1 LGRNPFD
8 RRQVPLKGGVIS
20 PILANIALNG
30 LEECVRGSRI
40 AHYPIRLAGPKKGR
54 KLDFVQQL
62 RVSQLRV
69 GTNFYED
76 KDYYTSEGKNL
87 LVSEYRKKVYTYHG

>member
-1 LGRNPFD
+1 VIGAP
-8 RRQVPLKGGVIS
+8 GGATVFR
-20 PILANIALNG
+20 PQ
-30 LEECVRGSRI
+30 E
-40 AHYPIRLAGPKKGR
+40 
-54 KLDFVQQL
+54 VQQL